1 MIGAMSW
8 VDAERHAR
16 RPAATPLLA
25 LVVPEPPTRVFSDDP
40 FFPSL
45 IQGVSDQL
53 QETGQHPVLIMANST
68 AGHDHV
74 RRYVLEGRVAGVML
88 ASLHG
93 HDPLPLEL
101 HRMGV
106 PVVAMERP
114 LGGGSTPPIVG
125 VDSISGAT
133 AAARHLLERGRRRIA
148 TICGPQD
155 MPAGIDRLAGLRAG
169 LGTAGLVAVAAGD
182 FTRESGEG
190 AMRQLLDAAP
200 DLDAV
205 FVASDLMA
213 LGALQAL
220 RASGR
225 SVPHDVAVIGFDD
238 SPAACYADPPLST
251 IRQPVV
257 ELGRLLARQLVRIID
272 GERIE
277 DALILSTE
285 LVVRSST

>member
-1 MIGAMSW
+1 
-8 VDAERHAR
+8 
-16 RPAATPLLA
+16 
-25 LVVPEPPTRVFSDDP
+25 
-40 FFPSL
+40 
-45 IQGVSDQL
+45 
-53 QETGQHPVLIMANST
+53 
-68 AGHDHV
+68 
-74 RRYVLEGRVAGVML
+74 
-88 ASLHG
+88 
-93 HDPLPLEL
+93 
-101 HRMGV
+101 
-106 PVVAMERP
+106 
-114 LGGGSTPPIVG
+114 
-125 VDSISGAT
+125 
-133 AAARHLLERGRRRIA
+133 
-148 TICGPQD
+148 

-257 ELGRLLARQLVRIID
+257 ELGQLPRAPTGAD
-272 GERIE
+272 HRWRADRGRAHSL
-277 DALILSTE
+277 DRTGRALFHITALTGWSAGPHY
-285 LVVRSST
+285 LDWYS

>member
-1 MIGAMSW
+1 
-8 VDAERHAR
+8 
-16 RPAATPLLA
+16 
-25 LVVPEPPTRVFSDDP
+25 
-40 FFPSL
+40 
-45 IQGVSDQL
+45 
-53 QETGQHPVLIMANST
+53 MA
-68 AGHDHV
+68 V
-74 RRYVLEGRVAGVML
+74 
-88 ASLHG
+88 
-93 HDPLPLEL
+93 
-101 HRMGV
+101 
-106 PVVAMERP
+106 
-114 LGGGSTPPIVG
+114 STPPIVG

-169 LGTAGLVAVAAGD
+169 LGTAGLVAVATGD
-182 FTRESGEG
+182 FTRESGER

-251 IRQPVV
+251 VRQPVV

-277 DALILSTE
+277 DALILPTE